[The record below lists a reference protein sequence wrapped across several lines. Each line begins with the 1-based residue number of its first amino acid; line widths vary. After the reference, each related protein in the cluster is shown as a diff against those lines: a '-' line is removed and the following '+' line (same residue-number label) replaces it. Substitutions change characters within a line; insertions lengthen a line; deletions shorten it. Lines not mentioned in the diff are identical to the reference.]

1 MDEQALQAKIDM
13 REARIT
19 FLEQHSAG
27 EGGAVHE
34 NGHAWPIPTL
44 GSGEGGL
51 IRPFNISG
59 GKVCNCRI
67 YAPDTELTCG
77 DYTIDTTKGNIYV
90 HVDRTDSSGAGS
102 SYTLSVDQDDTRALS
117 STHARWLLY
126 VYEDGEATLDCRPGV
141 LPVFP
146 LL

>member
-13 REARIT
+13 LEARIT
-19 FLEQHSAG
+19 FLEQQSAG

-90 HVDRTDSSGAGS
+90 HVDRTDSSAGS
-102 SYTLSVDQDDTRALS
+102 SYALSVDQTSRNPSAA
-117 STHARWLLY
+117 HAQWTLY
-126 VYEDGEATLDCRPGV
+126 KYVGGEATLDCRPGV
-141 LPVFP
+141 LPVFS